1 MIRDFCKCLWG
12 WRTVRQH
19 ELFGRARG
27 WKRNEWLLR
36 EALLAKFRMSA
47 EERGWGHLAPFPG
60 SFAKAAI
67 LCEQTEG
74 NPGGYQMCIFSV
86 SSGWE
91 VEPKQ
96 NL

>member
-12 WRTVRQH
+12 WSIVRQH
-19 ELFGRARG
+19 ELLGRACG
-27 WKRNEWLLR
+27 WKRNEWLLT
-36 EALLAKFRMSA
+36 EALLVKFLMA
-47 EERGWGHLAPFPG
+47 EQEWGWGHLAPLPG

-74 NPGGYQMCIFSV
+74 NPGGHQMCIFSM

-91 VEPKQ
+91 VDPKQ